1 GYLLY
6 EKERKGSDPLVVAG
20 ADGSVE
26 SASRPSDVTLGNGVV
41 VHESKGYIVPTHK
54 ILVSPKV
61 NGMVKYLR
69 IQDAGKLPQQGVP
82 LEEGMHVREGDIL
95 AELESTDYEADVA
108 RAKAFLAS
116 TEFKLDMEC
125 MNVPNEIER
134 AEAESSEAIT
144 SRDYLK
150 TVVERNERLA

>member
-1 GYLLY
+1 WGT
-6 EKERKGSDPLVVAG
+6 
-20 ADGSVE
+20 E
-26 SASRPSDVTLGNGVV
+26 SAAASSEAASSSGAV

-69 IQDAGKLPQQGVP
+69 IQEPGKLPQDGVP

-95 AELESTDYEADVA
+95 AQLESTDYEADVA

-116 TEFKLDMEC
+116 SEFKLEMERK
-125 MNVPNEIER
+125 N
-134 AEAESSEAIT
+134 
-144 SRDYLK
+144 
-150 TVVERNERLA
+150 